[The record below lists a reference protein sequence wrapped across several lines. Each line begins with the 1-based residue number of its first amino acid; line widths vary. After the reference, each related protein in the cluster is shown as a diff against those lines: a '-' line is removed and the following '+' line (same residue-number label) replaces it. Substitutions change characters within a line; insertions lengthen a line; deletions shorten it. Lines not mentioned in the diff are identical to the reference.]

1 MKIAIVCT
9 FDTCFDRLKLLKSYY
24 KMIFDEVI
32 VIASDFSHVHKEK
45 YRNED
50 ADILVDAKP
59 YYKNLSIDRLRSHY
73 DFAKKVEKVI
83 EQIKPDYIHSFIPA
97 NSLTKFLSKY
107 KRNHPS
113 TKLVYDIIDLWPETL
128 PINRFKQHF
137 SFTLWKNIRDNYL
150 DDADIVFTECG
161 LFQEI
166 LHKDTNEKYH
176 TLYWSKQETMLDS
189 KFKYDSDSIG
199 FCYLGSINNIIDI
212 DLIINFLAE
221 CRKQKPVNLHI
232 IGKGE
237 SKDIFINRANAQNIN
252 VIDHDVIYSQEEKQ
266 KIFDLCNYGLNVM
279 KSSVVVGLT
288 MKSLDYMCGGLP
300 LINTIQGDTKKL
312 CEEENIGVNIDE
324 HNIKEV
330 AYKVCNESEQELRKR
345 RDNIKNIYI
354 KYFSKESFF
363 KQLDKVLKMRSE
375 S

>member
-128 PINRFKQHF
+128 PINRLKQHF
-137 SFTLWKNIRDNYL
+137 TFTL
-150 DDADIVFTECG
+150 
-161 LFQEI
+161 
-166 LHKDTNEKYH
+166 
-176 TLYWSKQETMLDS
+176 
-189 KFKYDSDSIG
+189 
-199 FCYLGSINNIIDI
+199 
-212 DLIINFLAE
+212 
-221 CRKQKPVNLHI
+221 
-232 IGKGE
+232 
-237 SKDIFINRANAQNIN
+237 
-252 VIDHDVIYSQEEKQ
+252 
-266 KIFDLCNYGLNVM
+266 
-279 KSSVVVGLT
+279 
-288 MKSLDYMCGGLP
+288 
-300 LINTIQGDTKKL
+300 
-312 CEEENIGVNIDE
+312 
-324 HNIKEV
+324 
-330 AYKVCNESEQELRKR
+330 
-345 RDNIKNIYI
+345 
-354 KYFSKESFF
+354 
-363 KQLDKVLKMRSE
+363 
-375 S
+375 